1 MKQKKKKRNILPA
14 LSERF
19 GALTFGLL
27 FAAMLFVISLLTDIP
42 FEVICILA
50 FFLTICI
57 FIVIYAIY
65 HIKKK
70 EKAEIYLANKTEP
83 NSLFDRT
90 LQYYVDGTLETGLQ
104 SLGLDAIEIHV
115 DLTDTEKCIDIQG
128 RYKSYDLN
136 VQLTENELAIGYSD
150 TEPDPETIYPIDAE
164 TPYGFLLT
172 KIREHITMTKG
183 KFT

>member
-1 MKQKKKKRNILPA
+1 M
-14 LSERF
+14 
-19 GALTFGLL
+19 
-27 FAAMLFVISLLTDIP
+27 
-42 FEVICILA
+42 
-50 FFLTICI
+50 
-57 FIVIYAIY
+57 
-65 HIKKK
+65 
-70 EKAEIYLANKTEP
+70 
-83 NSLFDRT
+83 
-90 LQYYVDGTLETGLQ
+90 Q

-128 RYKSYDLN
+128 RYQSYDLN

>member
-1 MKQKKKKRNILPA
+1 MKQKKKKRITKFM

-27 FAAMLFVISLLTDIP
+27 FVAMLFAISLLTDIP
-42 FEVICILA
+42 VEVICILA

-70 EKAEIYLANKTEP
+70 EKTEIYLANKTEP

-90 LQYYVDGTLETGLQ
+90 LQYYVDGALETSLQ

-115 DLTDTEKCIDIQG
+115 DLSDSDKCIDIQG
-128 RYKSYDLN
+128 RYKSHYLN
-136 VQLTENELAIGYSD
+136 AQLTETELAIGYSD
-150 TEPDPETIYPIDAE
+150 TEPDPETVYPIDAE

-172 KIREHITMTKG
+172 KIREHMENIISNK
-183 KFT
+183 

>member
-1 MKQKKKKRNILPA
+1 MKQKKKKRDIPPA
-14 LSERF
+14 LAEGLFTLAF
-19 GALTFGLL
+19 G
-27 FAAMLFVISLLTDIP
+27 FAIIVISLFIAILTDIP
-42 FEVICILA
+42 FEAICILA

-57 FIVIYAIY
+57 FIVIDAIH

-70 EKAEIYLANKTEP
+70 EKAEIYLASKTEP

-128 RYKSYDLN
+128 RHQSYYLN